1 MIPASCVDNFWD
13 DPDSIRDYALSLDY
27 KSPDENTYFPGLRTD
42 CLSTVDNNYYESS
55 VKKLL

>member
-27 KSPDENTYFPGLRTD
+27 KSPDENTYFPG
-42 CLSTVDNNYYESS
+42 
-55 VKKLL
+55 